1 MTNLTQMLKQAQEMQ
16 KKMED
21 MQATF
26 EEIEVEGTAG
36 GGMVKVVL
44 NGKGVLKSVK
54 IDPSIFL
61 SEEAEVV
68 EDLIVAAHNEAKAC
82 VEEKTR
88 KEIAALTG
96 GLDLPPGMKLPF

>member
-1 MTNLTQMLKQAQEMQ
+1 MTNLTQMLKQAQDMQ
-16 KKMED
+16 KKMEE
-21 MQATF
+21 MQAAL

-44 NGKGVLKSVK
+44 NGKGALKSVK
-54 IDPSIFL
+54 IDPSIFS

-68 EDLIVAAHNEAKAC
+68 EDLIVAAHNEAKAR
-82 VEEKTR
+82 VEEKT
-88 KEIAALTG
+88 KEEMAALTG